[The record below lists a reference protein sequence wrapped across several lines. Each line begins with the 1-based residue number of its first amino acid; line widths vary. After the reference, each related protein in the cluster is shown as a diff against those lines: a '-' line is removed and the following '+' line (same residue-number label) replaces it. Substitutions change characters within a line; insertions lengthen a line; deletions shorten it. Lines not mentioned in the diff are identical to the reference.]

1 MKKRKVLTICL
12 IGVFSALCFASLYVK
27 IPMPSPVGQQMIHFG
42 NAITIVVALIF
53 GPIVGGLSGA
63 IGMTIYDLLD
73 PIYITSAPK
82 TFILKLGIGLIA
94 GFVFIFLRKKEF
106 QKIKYFILG
115 FGILFLGAGLT
126 IMTTSLVNNNMC
138 LINAKE
144 ISIVDEKID
153 LTDYSNGTYYLS
165 LDGEKYIVKI
175 KDDKVTANNLEIT
188 DKLITNVS
196 ASKALITKTAITFH
210 WASYIFPI
218 ILGVLLIVTFFFVKS
233 LPYLHTSA
241 IIASICAVIFNIIG
255 EFIGKFIMQMIIG
268 QGFTASIIKAY
279 VSLPAPIINACL
291 CVIVI
296 GILFPSLHR
305 AFKIEDKELEAQ
317 E

>member
-1 MKKRKVLTICL
+1 
-12 IGVFSALCFASLYVK
+12 
-27 IPMPSPVGQQMIHFG
+27 
-42 NAITIVVALIF
+42 
-53 GPIVGGLSGA
+53 
-63 IGMTIYDLLD
+63 
-73 PIYITSAPK
+73 
-82 TFILKLGIGLIA
+82 
-94 GFVFIFLRKKEF
+94 
-106 QKIKYFILG
+106 
-115 FGILFLGAGLT
+115 
-126 IMTTSLVNNNMC
+126 MTTSLVNNNMC

-175 KDDKVTANNLEIT
+175 KDNKVTANNLEIT

-210 WASYIFPI
+210 WASYVFPI
-218 ILGVLLIVTFFFVKS
+218 ILGILLIVTFFFVKS

-241 IIASICAVIFNIIG
+241 IIASICAVIFNIVG

-279 VSLPAPIINACL
+279 VSLPATIINACL

-296 GILFPSLHR
+296 GILFPSLHK
-305 AFKIEDKELEAQ
+305 AFKIEDKELESQ